1 MQLCQGNLWIG
12 QMLDD
17 MGCEDNVKRVIRVGQ
32 TNKTGAPEFEC
43 CLRMLK
49 ARLRLL
55 EHSLGYV
62 DRIHVKGARKLLTQ
76 CKRRGPRSDASIED
90 TQGDRV
96 LPILRILH
104 DP

>member
-1 MQLCQGNLWIG
+1 MDNGPEERRSGDAADQDSTRFQDAMQLCQGNLWIG

-17 MGCEDNVKRVIRVGQ
+17 MGCEDNVKRIIRVGQ
-32 TNKTGAPEFEC
+32 TDKTGAPDFEF

-62 DRIHVKGARKLLTQ
+62 DRIHVKGARKLL
-76 CKRRGPRSDASIED
+76 A
-90 TQGDRV
+90 
-96 LPILRILH
+96 
-104 DP
+104 